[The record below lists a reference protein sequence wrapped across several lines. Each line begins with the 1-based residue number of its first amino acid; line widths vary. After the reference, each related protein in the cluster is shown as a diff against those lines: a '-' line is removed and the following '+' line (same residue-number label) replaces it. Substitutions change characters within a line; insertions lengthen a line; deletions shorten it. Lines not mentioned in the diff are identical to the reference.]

1 MLIVSI
7 MTHNKATIADRPLD
21 DREASILQAIVY
33 EYITTGKNVGSRS
46 FVHKYSLAVSP
57 ATVRN
62 IMYDL
67 ESMEFLKQPH
77 TSAGRIPTD
86 KGYRFYVNSL
96 LDSYDFSLKDRE
108 ISIKEEAIK
117 REVQLD
123 KIFNVITKMLSG
135 ESHYAAVMLTP
146 KFDFTVVKRVVLVPL
161 DNNEIL
167 FILITRTGV
176 VLTKK
181 VMISSNVTQD
191 DLYTYSKYLTGELCG
206 YAINEIKGEIF
217 DRLRKEPTP
226 GINKEMALDIA
237 QLAVSDYEEPNLYI
251 DGIENLLK
259 IPEMIEEERLRS
271 LLSIIEDR
279 EILRRIL
286 SRTLETEGIRTL
298 IGGEIEEEKVRG
310 CSMVSAS
317 YKIGN
322 KLVGAIGV
330 IGPTRMDYE
339 KVVPLV
345 DYTGRVV
352 TELLTKVSK

>member
-1 MLIVSI
+1 MARDKVI
-7 MTHNKATIADRPLD
+7 TKDRPLD
-21 DREASILQAIVY
+21 EREASILQAIIY

-67 ESMEFLKQPH
+67 ESLEYLRQPH
-77 TSAGRIPTD
+77 KSAGRIPTD

-96 LDSYDFSLKDRE
+96 LDSYDYSMKDRE
-108 ISIKEEAIK
+108 ISVKEEAIK

-123 KIFNVITKMLSG
+123 KIFYVITKMLSG

-161 DNNEIL
+161 DNDEIL
-167 FILITRTGV
+167 FILITRTGM

-181 VMISSNVTQD
+181 VVISSNVTQD
-191 DLYTYSKYLTGELCG
+191 DLHAYSKYLTGELCG
-206 YAINEIKGEIF
+206 YAIHEIKEQIF
-217 DRLRKEPTP
+217 DRLRNEQMP
-226 GINKEMALDIA
+226 GIDKEMALDIA
-237 QLAVSDYEEPNLYI
+237 QLAVSEYEEPNLYI
-251 DGIENLLK
+251 EGIENLLK
-259 IPEMIEEERLRS
+259 IPEMVEEDRLFS

-279 EILRRIL
+279 EILRRIMTQ
-286 SRTLETEGIRTL
+286 TLETEGIRTL
-298 IGGEIEEEKVRG
+298 IGHEIDEEKVRG

-345 DYTGRVV
+345 DYTGKVV

>member
-1 MLIVSI
+1 M
-7 MTHNKATIADRPLD
+7 
-21 DREASILQAIVY
+21 
-33 EYITTGKNVGSRS
+33 
-46 FVHKYSLAVSP
+46 F
-57 ATVRN
+57 
-62 IMYDL
+62 DL
-67 ESMEFLKQPH
+67 ESMEYLKQPH

-96 LDSYDFSLKDRE
+96 LDSYEFSLKDRE
-108 ISIKEEAIK
+108 ISVKEDVIK

-123 KIFNVITKMLSG
+123 RIFSLITKMLST
-135 ESHYAAVMLTP
+135 ESRYAAVMLTP
-146 KFDFTVVKRVVLVPL
+146 RFDFTVVKRVVLAPM

-167 FILITRTGV
+167 FILITRTGI

-181 VMISSNVTQD
+181 VMVSSNVTQD
-191 DLYTYSKYLTGELCG
+191 ELYNFSNYLTSELCG
-206 YAINEIKGEIF
+206 YSVYEIKGTIF
-217 DRLRKEPTP
+217 DRLRSEKED

-237 QLAVSDYEEPNLYI
+237 ELAVSDYEEPRLHI

-259 IPEMIEEERLRS
+259 IPEMVEEDRLHS
-271 LLSIIEDR
+271 LLSIIEER
-279 EILRRIL
+279 NILRGIL
-286 SRTLETEGIRTL
+286 EKTLENDGIRTL
-298 IGGEIEEEKVRG
+298 IGAEIEEEKVKG
-310 CSMVSAS
+310 CSMVSTS

-352 TELLTKVSK
+352 TELLTKMSK